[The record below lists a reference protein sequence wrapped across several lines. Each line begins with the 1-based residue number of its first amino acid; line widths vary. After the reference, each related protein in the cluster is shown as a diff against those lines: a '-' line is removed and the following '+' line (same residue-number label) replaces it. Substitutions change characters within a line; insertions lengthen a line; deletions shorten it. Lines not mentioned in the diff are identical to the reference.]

1 MTKNFFEVKN
11 VDFSVSGKTKVK
23 DVSFSIK
30 NEGDV
35 ICLLGPSGIGK
46 TTILRTI
53 AGLEKIEKGSI
64 ELNNKILSSKTIN
77 VEPENRNISLA
88 FQDNSL
94 FPHYTVEKNILLGAE
109 RNKEKKDKKIGLK
122 EIVDLLDI
130 FHILNKY
137 PHQISA
143 GEAQRASLARS
154 LITQPDL
161 LLLDEPLS
169 NVDQSFK
176 EEIQVRL
183 KKILNKLK
191 ITTIIV
197 THDSYEAFYL
207 GSKCGIII
215 NQELKQFD
223 DPYKVYHFPNSIEVV
238 NNFTVKFSELSF
250 LTKFFAT
257 WPNPKQKRQ
266 KCQRLKPLQTRLQT
280 SPELDCPSPWQSQR
294 RTQRPSAS
302 YPQHRDS
309 KRRYARQSTRRLPQK
324 SVAPRSKSRSGS
336 TVPSV
341 LPRRH
346 FGCRRLWQPDLDVKP
361 VESLTGQQHEQQ
373 NALKDTCHNLW
384 HAKRNLRR
392 VAAKFCQRDNKA
404 SANHSQWVETRQK
417 GHNDRGKTIAERDVR
432 LQLANVC

>member
-1 MTKNFFEVKN
+1 MTKNFFEIKD
-11 VDFSVSGKTKVK
+11 VDFNVGGKTKVK
-23 DVSFSIK
+23 NVSFSIK

-64 ELNNKILSSKTIN
+64 ELNNKTLSSKTIN
-77 VEPENRNISLA
+77 VEPENRNISLS
-88 FQDNSL
+88 FQENSL

-183 KKILNKLK
+183 KKILNQLK

-223 DPYKVYHFPNSIEVV
+223 DPYKVYHFPNSVEVV
-238 NNFTVKFSELSF
+238 NFLNRGILIPAKVTGKNTLESWDLGTIEGNFIKNYPEGANVQLLLQPEDLEHDDKSNLKLEVVDRKFRGTNF
-250 LTKFFAT
+250 IYT
-257 WPNPKQKRQ
+257 
-266 KCQRLKPLQTRLQT
+266 LKT
-280 SPELDCPSPWQSQR
+280 PSN
-294 RTQRPSAS
+294 T
-302 YPQHRDS
+302 
-309 KRRYARQSTRRLPQK
+309 LI
-324 SVAPRSKSRSGS
+324 
-336 TVPSV
+336 
-341 LPRRH
+341 
-346 FGCRRLWQPDLDVKP
+346 P
-361 VESLTGQQHEQQ
+361 VFVHSHHIHQHEVDE
-373 NALKDTCHNLW
+373 KFGI
-384 HAKRNLRR
+384 KRPIHI
-392 VAAKFCQRDNKA
+392 D
-404 SANHSQWVETRQK
+404 H
-417 GHNDRGKTIAERDVR
+417 I
-432 LQLANVC
+432 VCF

>member
-1 MTKNFFEVKN
+1 MNKNFFEVKN
-11 VDFSVSGKTKVK
+11 VDFSVGGKTKVK

-35 ICLLGPSGIGK
+35 VCLLGPSGIGK

-53 AGLEKIEKGSI
+53 AGLEKIDNGSI

-109 RNKEKKDKKIGLK
+109 RNKEKKDKKISLK

-223 DPYKVYHFPNSIEVV
+223 DPYKVYHFPNSVEVV
-238 NNFTVKFSELSF
+238 NFLNRGILIPAKVTGKNTLESWDLGTIEGNFIKNYPEGANVQLLLQPEDLEHDDKSNLKLEVVDRKFRGTNF
-250 LTKFFAT
+250 IYT
-257 WPNPKQKRQ
+257 
-266 KCQRLKPLQTRLQT
+266 LKT
-280 SPELDCPSPWQSQR
+280 PSN
-294 RTQRPSAS
+294 T
-302 YPQHRDS
+302 
-309 KRRYARQSTRRLPQK
+309 LI
-324 SVAPRSKSRSGS
+324 
-336 TVPSV
+336 
-341 LPRRH
+341 
-346 FGCRRLWQPDLDVKP
+346 P
-361 VESLTGQQHEQQ
+361 VFVHSHHIHQHEVDE
-373 NALKDTCHNLW
+373 KFGI
-384 HAKRNLRR
+384 KRPIHI
-392 VAAKFCQRDNKA
+392 D
-404 SANHSQWVETRQK
+404 H
-417 GHNDRGKTIAERDVR
+417 I
-432 LQLANVC
+432 VCF

>member
-1 MTKNFFEVKN
+1 MTKNFFEVKE
-11 VDFSVSGKTKVK
+11 VDFNVGGKAKVK
-23 DVSFSIK
+23 NVSFSIK

-53 AGLEKIEKGSI
+53 AGLEQIDKGSI
-64 ELNNKILSSKTIN
+64 ELNNKMLSSKKIN
-77 VEPENRNISLA
+77 IEPENRNISLA
-88 FQDNSL
+88 FQENSL

-183 KKILNKLK
+183 KKLLNKLK

-207 GSKCGIII
+207 GSKCGIIL

-223 DPYKVYHFPNSIEVV
+223 DPYKVYHFPNSVEVV
-238 NNFTVKFSELSF
+238 NFLNRGILIPAKVTSKNTLESFDLGRIEGNFIKQYPKGSIVQLLVQPEDLEHDDKSNLKLEVVDRKFRGTNFIYTLK
-250 LTKFFAT
+250 T
-257 WPNPKQKRQ
+257 PNNT
-266 KCQRLKPLQTRLQT
+266 LI
-280 SPELDCPSPWQSQR
+280 
-294 RTQRPSAS
+294 
-302 YPQHRDS
+302 
-309 KRRYARQSTRRLPQK
+309 
-324 SVAPRSKSRSGS
+324 
-336 TVPSV
+336 
-341 LPRRH
+341 
-346 FGCRRLWQPDLDVKP
+346 P
-361 VESLTGQQHEQQ
+361 VFVHSHHIHQHEVDE
-373 NALKDTCHNLW
+373 KFGI
-384 HAKRNLRR
+384 KRPIHI
-392 VAAKFCQRDNKA
+392 D
-404 SANHSQWVETRQK
+404 H
-417 GHNDRGKTIAERDVR
+417 I
-432 LQLANVC
+432 VCF